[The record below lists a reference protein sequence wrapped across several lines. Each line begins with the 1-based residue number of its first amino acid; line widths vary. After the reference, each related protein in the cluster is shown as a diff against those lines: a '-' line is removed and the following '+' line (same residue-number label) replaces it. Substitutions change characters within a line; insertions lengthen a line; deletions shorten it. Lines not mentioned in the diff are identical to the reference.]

1 MRRGVYYVAIGDPA
15 IDEARFSIETLRD
28 FHDWPVVVASREP
41 LPINGTTW
49 TPLPRDCDPIGR
61 AAKTD
66 INGAV
71 PLEWD
76 HVLYLDA
83 DTRIYGDLSCGFDI
97 LEAGFD
103 MVIAPSTNQ
112 ADDVLWHINEGERF
126 ATLNEI
132 VNPEP
137 LQLQGGV
144 FWVNL
149 VSGPAKAFM
158 GRWFREWHR
167 WHEQDQAALLRALYN
182 EPIRIWLLSNVFN
195 GGAVVAHRHG
205 AARGR

>member
-1 MRRGVYYVAIGDPA
+1 MRRGVYYVAIGEAA
-15 IDEARFSIETLRD
+15 IREARFSIESLKQ
-28 FHDWPVVVASREP
+28 FHDWPVVVASNDP
-41 LPINGTTW
+41 LAYMNRVD
-49 TPLPRDCDPIGR
+49 LPVNCDPIGR

-66 INGAV
+66 MNGSV
-71 PLEWD
+71 PLDWE

-83 DTRIYGDLSCGFDI
+83 DTRVNGDLSCGFDI
-97 LEAGFD
+97 LDAGFD

-149 VSGPAKAFM
+149 TSGPAKAFM
-158 GRWFREWHR
+158 GEWFREWRR

-182 EPIRIWLLSNVFN
+182 LPLRIWLLSNVFN